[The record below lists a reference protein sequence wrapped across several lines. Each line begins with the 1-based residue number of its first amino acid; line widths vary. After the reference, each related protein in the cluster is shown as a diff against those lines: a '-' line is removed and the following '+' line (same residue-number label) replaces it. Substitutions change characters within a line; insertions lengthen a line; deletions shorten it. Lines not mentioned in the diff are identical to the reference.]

1 MFRRSVLNSWLL
13 ALSLTTLALPARA
26 HKVQVA
32 GDVGGTLHIEPND
45 VARAGEPT
53 EVWFALTRQGGQAI
67 PLTDCDCQLSIF
79 AQPYGEGATPLA
91 EPPLTPVTAEGY
103 ENIPGAEVVF
113 PAVGASTLVLTGSSP
128 AEEFQ
133 PFELPFEVTVATAA
147 RSAAAPGTVAQ
158 PAGEAETTPE
168 STEVLGVESTAL
180 PPAAAP
186 LWQPSVI
193 AASIALLAGLV
204 WSLRHRRR
212 DDDVDPPSKP

>member
-1 MFRRSVLNSWLL
+1 MFRQSVLNSWLL
-13 ALSLTTLALPARA
+13 ALSLTSLALPVSA
-26 HKVQVA
+26 HKVQVS

-53 EVWFALTRQGGQAI
+53 EVWFALTRQGGQVI
-67 PLTDCDCQLSIF
+67 PLADCDCQLSVF

-91 EPPLTPVTAEGY
+91 QPPLAPVTAESY

-113 PAVGASTLVLTGSSP
+113 PDVGAYTLVLTGSSRA

-133 PFELPFEVTVATAA
+133 PFELPFEVTVAA
-147 RSAAAPGTVAQ
+147 RSAAAPAASAPT
-158 PAGEAETTPE
+158 AGETEAAPA
-168 STEVLGVESTAL
+168 STEVLGVESGAL

-193 AASIALLAGLV
+193 AATIVLLAGLV
-204 WSLRHRRR
+204 WSLRHRRK
-212 DDDVDPPSKP
+212 DDDIDPRSKP